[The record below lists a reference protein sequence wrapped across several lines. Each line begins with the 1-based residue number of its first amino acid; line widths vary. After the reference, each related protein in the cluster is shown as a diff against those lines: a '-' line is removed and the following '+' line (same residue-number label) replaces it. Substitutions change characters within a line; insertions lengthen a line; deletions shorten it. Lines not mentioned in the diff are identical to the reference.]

1 MTRRLAAIAGIV
13 LAGTLL
19 AGCGALGGAT
29 SAPGREVPGVAV
41 PDVGMPEVG
50 MPGVDAPGFGT
61 GGDPAFPEEA
71 SGGDGMGGEGMP
83 GVGPSEDEAVIVSG
97 ALSMRVADPIA
108 TADRVADEAA
118 QRGGDVDQRS
128 EGASTD
134 FEPAWATL
142 VVRVPAEEVEPMLT
156 ALRALGDVARVDL
169 GEQRVTDQVRDLEVR
184 VDATRASVERL
195 TELLAS
201 AADTE
206 TLLEVEAQLTQRT
219 SELEQLLSEQ
229 RSLDDRVA
237 MSTLQVDIR
246 STTVQGPAGTPTF
259 WDGLVAG
266 WAAFL
271 AWGAAAL
278 YGLGEALPALVLL
291 VLLGLAVWLVVRRI
305 LRRRPAPAAR
315 GAQGGASATV
325 GPIGNPTA
333 PALAS
338 ASAKEA
344 ADAPAG
350 EPAEAPVASGAEGSG
365 SRD

>member
-29 SAPGREVPGVAV
+29 SAPEREVPGVAV
-41 PDVGMPEVG
+41 PDVGMP
-50 MPGVDAPGFGT
+50 GVDPGFDAG
-61 GGDPAFPEEA
+61 AEEAA

-83 GVGPSEDEAVIVSG
+83 GVAPSEDEAVVVSG

-108 TADRVADEAA
+108 TADRVADEAE
-118 QRGGDVDQRS
+118 QRDGGVDQRS

-142 VVRVPAEEVEPMLT
+142 VVRVPAEEVEPMLA
-156 ALRALGDVARVDL
+156 ALRALGDVTRVDL
-169 GEQRVTDQVRDLEVR
+169 GEQRVTAQVRDLEVR

-219 SELEQLLSEQ
+219 GELEQLLSEQ
-229 RSLDDRVA
+229 RSLADQVA

-246 STTVQGPAGTPTF
+246 STTVQGPTGTPTF

-278 YGLGEALPALVLL
+278 YGFGEALPALVLL
-291 VLLGLAVWLVVRRI
+291 VLLGLAIWLVVRRI
-305 LRRRPAPAAR
+305 LRRRPTPPTGAPAIRNPAGR
-315 GAQGGASATV
+315 TSAAEDDGT
-325 GPIGNPTA
+325 
-333 PALAS
+333 ALAEDRTDEGV
-338 ASAKEA
+338 ATDER
-344 ADAPAG
+344 D
-350 EPAEAPVASGAEGSG
+350 PVA
-365 SRD
+365 RD

>member
-1 MTRRLAAIAGIV
+1 MTRRPAAIAGIV

-19 AGCGALGGAT
+19 AGCGTLGGAT
-29 SAPGREVPGVAV
+29 SAPEREVPGVAV
-41 PDVGMPEVG
+41 PD
-50 MPGVDAPGFGT
+50 MPGVDMPGFDTGGGT
-61 GGDPAFPEEA
+61 GAEEGA
-71 SGGDGMGGEGMP
+71 SGSDGMGGEGMP
-83 GVGPSEDEAVIVSG
+83 DAAPSEDEAVIVSG

-108 TADRVADEAA
+108 TADRVADEAE
-118 QRGGDVDQRS
+118 QRGGGVDQRS

-142 VVRVPAEEVEPMLT
+142 VVRVPAEEVEPMLA
-156 ALRALGDVARVDL
+156 ALRALGDVTRVDL

-219 SELEQLLSEQ
+219 GELEQLLSEQ
-229 RSLDDRVA
+229 RSLDDLVA

-246 STTVQGPAGTPTF
+246 STTVQGPTGTPSF

-291 VLLGLAVWLVVRRI
+291 LLLGLAIWLVVRRI
-305 LRRRPAPAAR
+305 LRRRPAPAAG
-315 GAQGGASATV
+315 GAQGGASATG

-333 PALAS
+333 PAPAS
-338 ASAKEA
+338 ASAEEV

-350 EPAEAPVASGAEGSG
+350 EAAEAPVGAGAEGPG
-365 SRD
+365 SRA

>member
-19 AGCGALGGAT
+19 AGCGALGGAA
-29 SAPGREVPGVAV
+29 SAPEREVPGVAV
-41 PDVGMPEVG
+41 PDVAVPDVG
-50 MPGVDAPGFGT
+50 MPGVDPGFDAG
-61 GGDPAFPEEA
+61 AEEAA

-83 GVGPSEDEAVIVSG
+83 GVAPSEDEAVIVSG

-108 TADRVADEAA
+108 TADRVADEAE
-118 QRGGDVDQRS
+118 QRDGGVDQRS

-134 FEPAWATL
+134 FEPAWSTL

-156 ALRALGDVARVDL
+156 ALRALGDVTRVDL
-169 GEQRVTDQVRDLEVR
+169 GEQRVTAQVRDLEVR

-219 SELEQLLSEQ
+219 GELEQLLSEQ
-229 RSLDDRVA
+229 RSLADQVA

-246 STTVQGPAGTPTF
+246 STTVQGPTGTPTF

-278 YGLGEALPALVLL
+278 YGFGEALPALVLL
-291 VLLGLAVWLVVRRI
+291 VLLGLAIWLVVRRI
-305 LRRRPAPAAR
+305 LRRRPTSPTAGPA
-315 GAQGGASATV
+315 
-325 GPIGNPTA
+325 IGNPAGRASAADDGT
-333 PALAS
+333 ALAEDRTDEGV
-338 ASAKEA
+338 ATDER
-344 ADAPAG
+344 D
-350 EPAEAPVASGAEGSG
+350 PVA
-365 SRD
+365 RD